1 MQTLRYQCRDC
12 AAPIDRS
19 PSKRAGKLTT
29 GHCDCPDAAWV
40 VLVDRAPVK
49 LVDASGSARGGPG
62 FEVLEGR
69 AVVIATET
77 MPPLAGR

>member
-1 MQTLRYQCRDC
+1 MLRYQCRDC

-19 PSKRAGKLTT
+19 LPKGTGRLTT
-29 GHCDCPDAAWV
+29 GHCACPDAAWV

-49 LVDASGSARGGPG
+49 LVAVSGSPGKGPG
-62 FEVLEGR
+62 FDVLEDR
-69 AVVIATET
+69 AVVVPTET